1 MPPLGEAI
9 DDPTNS
15 DDYVAQLLAKDAR
28 DSSLKYSALGMQAY
42 MPRRPT
48 TGAPKPNTR
57 FLKNILRDTDSHNA
71 ALKRKEEEEARERMR
86 KLRAEKSSSGRS
98 RRHDEDRERAAKR
111 RRVTDRDEEISSRR
125 SRHYDDLA
133 EEDRSRRHRRR
144 RDSDDEDDHHRSS
157 RRHRRRDDDDERHRS
172 RRHRERS
179 QSPSHSSRHIREHDR
194 SSYHRRHRRS
204 SRSSVSPSRSRSR
217 SPESSRRKK
226 YRSRDHEGR
235 HSSRERHK
243 VSSLSPRPGD
253 KPETQ
258 RDKSEQATSTTQD
271 RLSDDDSDPLDDIIG
286 PLPPGSNKEP
296 TIRTRGRGAY
306 RTGTSNIDAHFASNY
321 DPTLD
326 VQLDDE
332 EAGPTSRSTRRPVA
346 GLMTE
351 EDDWDMALEALR
363 DRAVWKKKG
372 AERLREAGFGD
383 SMVERWAGNTAFSGL
398 GDGEREKSIDDFKWA
413 KKGEGRE
420 WDRGKVLTDDGHVDL
435 KAPW

>member
-86 KLRAEKSSSGRS
+86 KLRAEKSSSGS
-98 RRHDEDRERAAKR
+98 HRRDENQEREAKR
-111 RRVTDRDEEISSRR
+111 RRVSERDEKRSSHRSRR
-125 SRHYDDLA
+125 YDDQ
-133 EEDRSRRHRRR
+133 EDHDRSRGHRRR
-144 RDSDDEDDHHRSS
+144 GDSDEEDGRHRSS
-157 RRHRRRDDDDERHRS
+157 RRHRRRDDDDERYRS

-179 QSPSHSSRHIREHDR
+179 ASPTHCSRRTREHER
-194 SSYHRRHRRS
+194 SSYRRRHRRS
-204 SRSSVSPSRSRSR
+204 SHSISPSRSRSR
-217 SPESSRRKK
+217 SPEPSKRGKHQ
-226 YRSRDHEGR
+226 SRDRETR
-235 HSSRERHK
+235 RSRERHK
-243 VSSLSPRPGD
+243 TSSLSPHPKD
-253 KPETQ
+253 NPETQ
-258 RDKSEQATSTTQD
+258 QNRSQKGTYTTKD
-271 RLSDDDSDPLDDIIG
+271 HVSDDDSDPLDDIIG
-286 PLPPGSNKEP
+286 PLPPGMNKEP
-296 TIRTRGRGAY
+296 PIRTRGRGAY
-306 RTGTSNIDAHFASNY
+306 RTNTSNIDAHFASNY

-332 EAGPTSRSTRRPVA
+332 EAGSTSKSTRRPVA

-383 SMVERWAGNTAFSGL
+383 NMVERWVNNTAFSGL
-398 GDGEREKSIDDFKWA
+398 GDSEREKSIEDFKWA
-413 KKGEGRE
+413 QKGEGRE
-420 WDRGKVLTDDGHVDL
+420 WDRGKVLTEDGHVDL

>member
-42 MPRRPT
+42 MHRRPT

-71 ALKRKEEEEARERMR
+71 ALKRKEEEETRERMR
-86 KLRAEKSSSGRS
+86 NLRAEKSSSGRS

-179 QSPSHSSRHIREHDR
+179 QSPSRSSRHIREHDR
-194 SSYHRRHRRS
+194 SSYHRRHRT
-204 SRSSVSPSRSRSR
+204 RSSVSPSRSRSR

-258 RDKSEQATSTTQD
+258 RDKPEQATSTTQD
-271 RLSDDDSDPLDDIIG
+271 RLSDDDSDPLEDIIG

-420 WDRGKVLTDDGHVDL
+420 WDRGKVLTDDGDVDL

>member
-1 MPPLGEAI
+1 MSPLGEAI
-9 DDPTNS
+9 DDPTDS

-86 KLRAEKSSSGRS
+86 KLRAEKSSGGS
-98 RRHDEDRERAAKR
+98 
-111 RRVTDRDEEISSRR
+111 
-125 SRHYDDLA
+125 
-133 EEDRSRRHRRR
+133 RR
-144 RDSDDEDDHHRSS
+144 RDEHQQRVTMIKKIMIVREGIGGGGRVTTRMIDRGRRGDIGDETMTMSVTVHEDIDNDQRLLVTHRDTHENTIDPLTVNAIYALLILLGLRLVPVRGHPNLQSAGSTGLKIQNKFGKGTS
-157 RRHRRRDDDDERHRS
+157 RT
-172 RRHRERS
+172 
-179 QSPSHSSRHIREHDR
+179 Q
-194 SSYHRRHRRS
+194 
-204 SRSSVSPSRSRSR
+204 
-217 SPESSRRKK
+217 
-226 YRSRDHEGR
+226 GR
-235 HSSRERHK
+235 
-243 VSSLSPRPGD
+243 V
-253 KPETQ
+253 
-258 RDKSEQATSTTQD
+258 
-271 RLSDDDSDPLDDIIG
+271 SDDDSDPLDDIIG
-286 PLPPGSNKEP
+286 PLPPGMNQEP
-296 TIRTRGRGAY
+296 PIRTRGRGAY
-306 RTGTSNIDAHFASNY
+306 RTNSSNIDAHFASNY

-332 EAGPTSRSTRRPVA
+332 EAGSTSKSTRRPVA

-383 SMVERWAGNTAFSGL
+383 SMVERWTNNTAFSGL
-398 GDGEREKSIDDFKWA
+398 GDGEREKDIEDFKWA

-420 WDRGKVLTDDGHVDL
+420 WDRGKVLTEDGHVDL